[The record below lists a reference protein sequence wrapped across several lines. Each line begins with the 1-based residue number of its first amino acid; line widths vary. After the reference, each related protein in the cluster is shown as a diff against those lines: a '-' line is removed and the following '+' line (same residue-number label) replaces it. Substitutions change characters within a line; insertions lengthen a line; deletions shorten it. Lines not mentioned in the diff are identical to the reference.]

1 MILDT
6 NALVALLKGVSEANE
21 ALLRLEEIDDELSTT
36 IISAYELIRG
46 AYVSSTPE
54 KNLAEVQDLLSNIQV
69 LDLTLQACVEA
80 SKIYRELRKSG
91 RLIGEND
98 ILIAGIVKACAG
110 TLLTRDAHF
119 KLVEGLDTMKW

>member
-6 NALVALLKGVSEANE
+6 NALVALLKGVPEANE
-21 ALLRLEEIDDELSTT
+21 AFRRLEEIGEELSTT

-46 AYVSSTPE
+46 AYLSSTPE
-54 KNLAEVQDLLSNIQV
+54 KNLAEVQDLLSNMRI
-69 LDLTLQACVEA
+69 LDLTLHACEEA
-80 SKIYRELRKSG
+80 SKIYRELRKNG

-98 ILIAGIVKACAG
+98 VLIAGIVKASAG

-119 KLVEGLDTMKW
+119 RLVEGLDTIKW

>member
-6 NALVALLKGVSEANE
+6 NALVALLKGMSDANE
-21 ALLRLEEIDDELSTT
+21 TFRRLEETDNELSTT

-54 KNLAEVQDLLSNIQV
+54 KNIAEVQDLLSNMQV
-69 LDLTLQACVEA
+69 LDLTLEACEEA
-80 SKIYRELRKSG
+80 AKIYRQLRKSG

-98 ILIAGIVKACAG
+98 MLIAGIVKASSG

-119 KLVEGLDTMKW
+119 KIVDGLDTMKW

>member
-6 NALVALLKGVSEANE
+6 NALVALLKGMSDANE
-21 ALLRLEEIDDELSTT
+21 TFRRLEETDNELSTT

-54 KNLAEVQDLLSNIQV
+54 ENIAEVQDLLSNMHV
-69 LDLTLQACVEA
+69 LDLTLEACEEA
-80 SKIYRELRKSG
+80 AKIYRQLRKSG

-98 ILIAGIVKACAG
+98 MLIAGIVKASSG

-119 KLVEGLDTMKW
+119 KIVDGLDTMKW

>member
-6 NALVALLKGVSEANE
+6 NALVALLKGVPEANE
-21 ALLRLEEIDDELSTT
+21 TFRRLEEIDEEPATT

-54 KNLAEVQDLLSNIQV
+54 KNLAEVQDLLSNIRI
-69 LDLTLQACVEA
+69 LDLTLQACEEA
-80 SKIYRELRKSG
+80 SKIYRELKKRG

-98 ILIAGIVKACAG
+98 VLIAGIVKASAG

-119 KLVEGLDTMKW
+119 KIVEGLDTMKW

>member
-1 MILDT
+1 LILDT
-6 NALVALLKGVSEANE
+6 NALVALLKGSPEANE
-21 ALLRLEEIDDELSTT
+21 AFHRLEETDNELSTT

-54 KNLAEVQDLLSNIQV
+54 KNLVEVQDLLSSIQI
-69 LDLTLQACVEA
+69 LDLTLQACEEA
-80 SKIYRELRKSG
+80 SKIYRELRKMG

-98 ILIAGIVKACAG
+98 VLIAGIVKASAG

-119 KLVEGLDTMKW
+119 KIVEGLDTMKW

>member
-1 MILDT
+1 LILDT
-6 NALVALLKGVSEANE
+6 NALVALLKGVPEANE
-21 ALLRLEEIDDELSTT
+21 AFRRLEEIGDELSTT

-54 KNLAEVQDLLSNIQV
+54 KNLVEVQDLLSNMQV

-98 ILIAGIVKACAG
+98 ILIAGIAKASAG

>member
-1 MILDT
+1 LILDT
-6 NALVALLKGVSEANE
+6 DALVALLKGVPEVNE
-21 ALLRLEEIDDELSTT
+21 ALLRLEEINDEFSTT
-36 IISAYELIRG
+36 IIPAYELIRG
-46 AYVSSTPE
+46 AYVSSAPE
-54 KNLAEVQDLLSNIQV
+54 KNLAEVQNLLSNMQV

-98 ILIAGIVKACAG
+98 VLIAGIVKASAG

>member
-1 MILDT
+1 M
-6 NALVALLKGVSEANE
+6 
-21 ALLRLEEIDDELSTT
+21 EETDNELSTT

-54 KNLAEVQDLLSNIQV
+54 KNIAEVEDLLSNMHV
-69 LDLTLQACVEA
+69 LDLTLEACEEA
-80 SKIYRELRKSG
+80 AKIYRQLQKSG

-98 ILIAGIVKACAG
+98 MLIAGIVKASSG

-119 KLVEGLDTMKW
+119 KIVDGLDTMKW